1 MQNRQGRRIA
11 DDLNLKNLSCVKKF
25 IVDGG
30 YSGEKF
36 ANVMKKIYATV
47 EVVKKSDL
55 HKFEVTP
62 KRCEKNFCLVAGFGK
77 LQTSLQM
84 SVFALLSFIL
94 KRFL

>member
-1 MQNRQGRRIA
+1 MHNRQGRRIA

-36 ANVMKKIYATV
+36 ANVIKKIYATV

-55 HKFEVTP
+55 HKFEVIP
-62 KRCEKNFCLVAGFGK
+62 KRCGKNFCLVAGFGK

-84 SVFALLSFIL
+84 SALALLSLLL
-94 KRFL
+94 KSF

>member
-30 YSGEKF
+30 YSGKNFESAVKEIQG
-36 ANVMKKIYATV
+36 AEV
-47 EVVKKSDL
+47 EAVKKSDL
-55 HKFEVTP
+55 HKFEVIP
-62 KRCEKNFCLVAGFGK
+62 KRCGKNFCLVAGFGK

-84 SVFALLSFIL
+84 SVLALLTLLLKSF
-94 KRFL
+94 